1 MNQAPSALAF
11 TSLDEAV
18 AVLPGII
25 RTLPANCQPQVKV
38 LTDALLATAIR
49 EQVASEPR
57 VPPFDL
63 SRVSELKHKP
73 LSLLSPA
80 DSQYMLR
87 ATVSYLAATL
97 MVKLENDKNCLA
109 GEGYTQVIRS
119 LLSIYE
125 ISPEMIV
132 DEAVATAKIL
142 NTL

>member
-1 MNQAPSALAF
+1 MNQAPSALSF

-63 SRVSELKHKP
+63 SRFSELTHKP
-73 LSLLSPA
+73 LSCLSPA

-87 ATVSYLAATL
+87 ATVSYLAVTL
-97 MVKLENDKNCLA
+97 LVKLENNENCLA

-119 LLSIYE
+119 LLNIYE
-125 ISPEMIV
+125 ISTEMLV
-132 DEAVATAKIL
+132 DEAAATAKVINAL
-142 NTL
+142 